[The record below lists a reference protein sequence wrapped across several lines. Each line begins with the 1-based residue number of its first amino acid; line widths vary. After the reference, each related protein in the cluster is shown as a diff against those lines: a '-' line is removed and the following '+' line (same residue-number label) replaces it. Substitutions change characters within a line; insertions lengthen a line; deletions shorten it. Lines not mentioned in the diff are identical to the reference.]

1 MSRKAIGHHFF
12 IIDNKFILHF
22 DSEVYRKFYSIID
35 FDTFE
40 IIKSNGSTFHYFKDK
55 NQVYLDSYM
64 NTFTVLLDAN
74 PTDFKILDFENGKAT
89 SNRNAYLYDEKL
101 PHDFSDYIELSD
113 YNQSFRNEVY
123 FAYNKLIPDVDI
135 QTFEVLHPEEVKI
148 VAKDKKHVYFRNKIV
163 PEADA
168 ESFKFLEACFTDEY
182 YQEQDHTFYAKDK
195 NQAYYVNTI
204 SKDFKVIKTKNIEQ
218 FHFKVIDNLGY
229 AYDETY
235 QYLFGKRKKI

>member
-22 DSEVYRKFYSIID
+22 DSEVYHSIID
-35 FDTFE
+35 FDSFE

-101 PHDFSDYIELSD
+101 PHNFDEYTEISYYYQSIE
-113 YNQSFRNEVY
+113 NEVY
-123 FAYNKLIPDVDI
+123 FGHNKALPDVDI
-135 QTFEVLHPEEVKI
+135 KTFEVLYPEEVKI
-148 VAKDKKHVYFRNKIV
+148 VARDKKHVYFRDKIV

-218 FHFKVIDNLGY
+218 FHFKVIDNLGH